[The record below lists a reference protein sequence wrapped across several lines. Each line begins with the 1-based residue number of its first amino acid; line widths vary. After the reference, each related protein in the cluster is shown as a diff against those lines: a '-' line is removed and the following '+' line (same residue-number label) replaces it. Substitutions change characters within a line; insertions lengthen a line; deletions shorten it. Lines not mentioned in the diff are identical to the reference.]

1 MYQRKDTSKNS
12 KNTKIEK
19 CIRGKIPQKT
29 QKNVEGVVPR

>member
-1 MYQRKDTSKNS
+1 MYQRKNTS

-29 QKNVEGVVPR
+29 QKTQK